1 MVADVKRQC
10 QACLACQLST
20 GVFKRKDNISSHLRA
35 AGPREAWSLDLA
47 PGLKNKEGGRSHIVV
62 CVDDF
67 SKFVILDVIE
77 DKQAHTLK
85 QWLLKRVLG
94 PYGRPLQ
101 VRTDRG
107 NEFAGEFAAL
117 LAHHNVRHMLIR
129 PQAPWTNGR
138 AERMVRTVK
147 LCISKVLLEY

>member
-1 MVADVKRQC
+1 M
-10 QACLACQLST
+10 
-20 GVFKRKDNISSHLRA
+20 FKRKDKIVSHLRA

-47 PGLKNKEGGRSHIVV
+47 PGLKTVDGARAHIVV

-67 SKFVILDVIE
+67 SKFVVLDVIT
-77 DKQAHTLK
+77 DKQANTLK
-85 QWLLKRVLG
+85 EWFVKNILG

-107 NEFAGEFAAL
+107 TEFAGDFTSML
-117 LAHHNVRHMLIR
+117 THHNIRHMLIR

-147 LCISKVLLEY
+147 LCISKVLLECA